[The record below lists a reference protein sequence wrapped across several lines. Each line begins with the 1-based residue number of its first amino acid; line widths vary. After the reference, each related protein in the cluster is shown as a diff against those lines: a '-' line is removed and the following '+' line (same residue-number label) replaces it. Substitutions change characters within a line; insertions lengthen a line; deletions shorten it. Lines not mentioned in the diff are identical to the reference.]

1 MISSEIRKEKKCQIL
16 PILFII
22 LLKMLTYILCIQ
34 KIQEPAL
41 PRLYGYLHAGASIAP
56 SKDHFVPLSGW
67 QLLANTV
74 FNKTSRFDG
83 YVATIVG
90 NILATYCSY
99 RKVNSM
105 SLIQWIDTMF
115 CRVLRWTR
123 SLWIILQLNMGEL
136 TYSWVKII
144 PLSISRACKLLLILS
159 EKNGKEYL
167 PDHWSSS
174 TKYLKLC

>member
-1 MISSEIRKEKKCQIL
+1 MPDITNSVHY
-16 PILFII
+16 FIEDTNLHI
-22 LLKMLTYILCIQ
+22 VYTENSRACPSQVIWVSPCWCINCTF
-34 KIQEPAL
+34 KRP
-41 PRLYGYLHAGASIAP
+41 
-56 SKDHFVPLSGW
+56 FVPLSGW

-115 CRVLRWTR
+115 CRMLRWTR

-144 PLSISRACKLLLILS
+144 PLSISCACKLLLILS